1 MLCLTI
7 KTLVNTSPVGRSVVI
22 SHLSVMLD
30 TILMYP
36 LTSLILT
43 KNFLNANLGY
53 IMLLLQSCWYPLILL
68 AFLLCLWSVLLLL
81 SLGFCHLLCPIW
93 TLHSLLCF
101 FSLFISFLLCF
112 SVFFFV
118 YVTSCVSILCF
129 VPFQFS
135 FAVLAVVCLGYWSA
149 IACCIDF
156 NCVCT
161 FPIGFYK

>member
-7 KTLVNTSPVGRSVVI
+7 KTLVNTSPAGRSVGVG
-22 SHLSVMLD
+22 HLSVMLD

-43 KNFLNANLGY
+43 KNFFKLKSWLHYAL
-53 IMLLLQSCWYPLILL
+53 IAILLISFNSTSFSPLPLICSSAAAPRFLSFAL
-68 AFLLCLWSVLLLL
+68 SYLDVAFIVM
-81 SLGFCHLLCPIW
+81 
-93 TLHSLLCF
+93 F
-101 FSLFISFLLCF
+101 FSFFISFLLCF

-149 IACCIDF
+149 IACFIDF